1 MAQFVAR
8 KDKDGPFLALR
19 WRLGFVNFMEILH
32 WCRFRLETPLQHR
45 IEVSFLCDFR
55 INSSIDVVHRPA
67 NVNNFHSRVIWRNF
81 INFIFVRHRIALD
94 ITRRPVLFKKKK
106 KKKIWNWQQNQKS
119 QSEKNYLEKV
129 KRFARA
135 QHLVHTFWRLI
146 FRVNELRISSANPTD
161 HETLLLSAARSI
173 EEEDDNLFPI

>member
-45 IEVSFLCDFR
+45 IEVSFLCDFW
-55 INSSIDVVHRPA
+55 INSSIDVHRPA

-106 KKKIWNWQQNQKS
+106 KKKNLKLTTKSKVTKWKKLPRESETIRQGPALSPHILASNLPSERVADIQRQPHWPWNSSPFCRQI
-119 QSEKNYLEKV
+119 Y
-129 KRFARA
+129 
-135 QHLVHTFWRLI
+135 WR
-146 FRVNELRISSANPTD
+146 RR
-161 HETLLLSAARSI
+161 R
-173 EEEDDNLFPI
+173 